1 MAGALA
7 ASGCATKRDGRVVNT
22 RQPGPAIGTA
32 VGTAA
37 GAVAGNAAG
46 AVVGAGE
53 GFAGASASAFN
64 GERRVVRTWRTET
77 TADGRTIQVPVE
89 IEVDEYGRPLGS
101 ASMTQSKERGPGSRP
116 LHWPMPSRQP
126 KQKAPPDGG
135 AFC

>member
-1 MAGALA
+1 MKTFPVLVVGSALVMLA

-53 GFAGASASAFN
+53 GFAGASSSAFN
-64 GERRVVRTWRTET
+64 GERRVVRSWRTET
-77 TADGRTIQVPVE
+77 TSDGRMIQVPVE
-89 IEVDEYGRPLGS
+89 IEVDESGRPLAAAGAGTGTNMES
-101 ASMTQSKERGPGSRP
+101 SVSRRGPR
-116 LHWPMPSRQP
+116 
-126 KQKAPPDGG
+126 
-135 AFC
+135 